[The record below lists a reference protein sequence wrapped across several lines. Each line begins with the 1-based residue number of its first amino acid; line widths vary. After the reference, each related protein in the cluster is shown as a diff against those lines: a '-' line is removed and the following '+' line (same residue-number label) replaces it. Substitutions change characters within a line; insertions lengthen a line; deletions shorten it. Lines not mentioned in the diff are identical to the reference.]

1 MRNAHLHGNKPT
13 NIKKEVIIMNI
24 KYFSL
29 IEFIR
34 ANTRIDQLCNFP
46 LSELSPSEVEEVRD
60 YINQFFDNQ
69 YDHNETGFCKGGDF
83 YG

>member
-1 MRNAHLHGNKPT
+1 
-13 NIKKEVIIMNI
+13 MNI

-46 LSELSPSEVEEVRD
+46 LSELSPSEVEEVRS
-60 YINQFFDNQ
+60 YVNQFFDNQ
-69 YDHNETGFCKGGDF
+69 YDNNEKGSAKGGDF